1 MKRKRYLGIL
11 GALLYCL
18 TSGTTLFADSD
29 QTGCATFHLLG
40 LPFGARGAAMGGAF
54 CGLADDM
61 TAIWWNPAGLGQI
74 SRIQA
79 HLCHQEWFQ
88 GFRDEYGAIGIPG
101 YSGMFGTGL
110 LYSSA
115 SGIEGYDR
123 DNMPKGDVKTSEA
136 IFSVAYARL
145 FRKKVSLGMSVAGL
159 FQNLDPGVS
168 GLLGDRG
175 QTVAANLGILWKTR
189 RLGIGASLQNVGPDM
204 AYSNGLSEP
213 LPQNLKAGISFLPT
227 ENFTGV
233 FDVDFPMFGGV
244 VYHFGGEYWLFNKML
259 PLRAGYTAEV
269 LSGES
274 SSVIGT
280 ISMGAGFG
288 LKLRDVGGSKY
299 SYGIGDLSLDYC
311 CAGYGVL
318 GITHRID
325 LAWTFGRHGME
336 KTGGIIA
343 RVVDLKTGSPLE
355 AIVRVSGTIGD
366 TVVTSPSNG
375 KARFLRVPPG
385 AVRINV
391 RKDFYTEKTDT
402 VMVKPYET
410 LEVTFTLQYTG
421 PKDVPPDK
429 LVREGICGRVLVG
442 KITEEGTVEPLE
454 DGILTYEG
462 PDSGTVFTDTDGWY
476 KIPDIRTGN
485 YTITVESQKHDYFPA
500 IIADVEVE
508 HEKAT
513 LLHCNLKKVKTFRLY
528 FETDRA
534 YVHPSEHTT
543 LDTLASFM
551 RRYAENLFEIHG
563 HTDPR
568 APTRFRD
575 NLELSYARAM
585 SVKDYLVRKDVA
597 EERLTVKGCG
607 DKEPIA
613 PNDSEEN
620 MSLNRRI
627 EIIIK

>member
-1 MKRKRYLGIL
+1 
-11 GALLYCL
+11 
-18 TSGTTLFADSD
+18 
-29 QTGCATFHLLG
+29 
-40 LPFGARGAAMGGAF
+40 MGGAF

-61 TAIWWNPAGLGQI
+61 TAIWWNPAGLAQV
-74 SRIQA
+74 SQIQA
-79 HLCHQEWFQ
+79 HFCHQEWFQ
-88 GFRDEYGAIGIPG
+88 GFRDEYGAVGMPA
-101 YSGMFGTGL
+101 YSGFFGAGL

-115 SGIEGYDR
+115 TGIGGYDAQ
-123 DNMPKGDVKTSEA
+123 NMPRGDIKTSGA
-136 IFSVAYARL
+136 VFSIAYARQL
-145 FRKKVSLGMSVAGL
+145 LQGLYLGTSTTGL
-159 FQNLDPGVS
+159 FQNLDPGIS

-175 QTVAANLGILWKTR
+175 QTVAANIGMLWKMR
-189 RLGIGASLQNVGPDM
+189 KLGVGASLQNVGLDM
-204 AYSNGLSEP
+204 AYSDGSREP
-213 LPQNLKAGISFLPT
+213 LPQNLKVGMSFLPT
-227 ENFTGV
+227 GNFTGV
-233 FDVDFPMFGGV
+233 FDVDFPRFGGV
-244 VYHFGGEYWLFNKML
+244 VYHFGGEYWLLNDML

-269 LSGES
+269 LSGET
-274 SSVIGT
+274 SSVLGT

-288 LKLRDVGGSKY
+288 LKLRDVGGTNY
-299 SYGIGDLSLDYC
+299 SYGIGDLSIDYC

-325 LAWTFGRHGME
+325 LAWAFGRSGIE
-336 KTGGIIA
+336 KTGSIIA
-343 RVVDLKTGSPLE
+343 RVLDVETGKPIE

-375 KARFLRVPPG
+375 EAKFHRAPPG
-385 AVRINV
+385 AVYINV

-410 LEVTFTLQYTG
+410 SEITFSLQYTG
-421 PKDVPPDK
+421 PKGVPADK
-429 LVREGICGRVLVG
+429 LVKEGICGRVLVG

-462 PDSGTVFTDTDGWY
+462 PDSGTVFTDPDGWY

-551 RRYAENLFEIHG
+551 KRYDENLFEIHG

-568 APTRFRD
+568 APTKFRD

-585 SVKDYLVRKDVA
+585 AVKDYLVRKDVA
-597 EERLTVKGCG
+597 EERLTVKGWG
-607 DKEPIA
+607 DEKPIA

-620 MSLNRRI
+620 MALNRRI
-627 EIIIK
+627 EILIK